1 MKECIYIRHNPSAGP
16 PSHGPLWLDGLM
28 LQGFLG
34 FVEACEE
41 YLEVLDSCLSSKQ
54 LWLLDSFLKV
64 PMGVKMAGADRKV
77 ILLKA

>member
-1 MKECIYIRHNPSAGP
+1 M
-16 PSHGPLWLDGLM
+16 
-28 LQGFLG
+28 
-34 FVEACEE
+34 EACEDKTFSISYLKPSQSRQ

-54 LWLLDSFLKV
+54 LWLLDTFLKA